1 MIDSIGSAAGLLLL
15 SPLFLLVIGLYFAT
29 NETLLFSNCP
39 GKTVLFKIIKFK
51 TMNDKKR

>member
-39 GKTVLFKIIKFK
+39 GK
-51 TMNDKKR
+51 KR